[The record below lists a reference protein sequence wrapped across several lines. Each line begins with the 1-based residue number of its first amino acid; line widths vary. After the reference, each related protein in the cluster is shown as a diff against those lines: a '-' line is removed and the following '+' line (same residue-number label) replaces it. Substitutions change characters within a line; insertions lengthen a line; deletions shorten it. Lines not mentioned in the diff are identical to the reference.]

1 MINGISTACLYP
13 LKTEKALSFLCKENV
28 PVTEIF
34 FNSHEELKP
43 DFVKMLKDIADSHGT
58 KINSVHPCGSV
69 GEPYFL
75 FSEYDRRTDEAL
87 DFYKRYYEAAA
98 ILGAGLVVLHGDSM
112 HGSLCMESYCEKLL
126 IMNEAAKKHG
136 VIISHENVNRFRAS
150 SPENIAEIRRLTND
164 EIGFTFDVKQ
174 SLRAGY
180 DPTDVYM
187 AMKGK
192 IVNVHISDNTPQ
204 HDCMLPGRGNYD
216 FTSLFSALYRD
227 KYSGA
232 CLIEVYRNSYN
243 AEEELLG
250 SLNFVNNIHKMC

>member
-1 MINGISTACLYP
+1 MINGISTASLYP
-13 LKTEKALSFLCKENV
+13 LKTEESLLFLCEENV

-43 DFVKMLKDIADSHGT
+43 DFVKMLKHTAESFGT

-98 ILGAGLVVLHGDSM
+98 MLGAYSVVLHGDSVR
-112 HGSLCMESYCEKLL
+112 GSLCMERYCERLL
-126 IMNEAAKKHG
+126 IMNETAQKHG

-150 SPENIAEIRRLTND
+150 TPENITEIRRLTND
-164 EIGFTFDVKQ
+164 RISFTFDVKQ

-180 DPTDVYM
+180 DPADVYE
-187 AMKGK
+187 AMRGK
-192 IVNVHISDNTPQ
+192 IVNVHISDNAQ
-204 HDCMLPGRGNYD
+204 NHDCMLPGRGNYD
-216 FTSLFSALYRD
+216 FGSLFSALCRD
-227 KYSGA
+227 KYKGA

-243 AEEELLG
+243 TEEKLLD